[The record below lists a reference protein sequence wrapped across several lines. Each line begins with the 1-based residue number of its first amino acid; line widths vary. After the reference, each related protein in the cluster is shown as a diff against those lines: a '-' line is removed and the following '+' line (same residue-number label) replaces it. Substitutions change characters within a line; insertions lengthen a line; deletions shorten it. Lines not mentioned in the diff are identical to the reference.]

1 MTTIGIDFKTKL
13 VELDGK
19 KVKLQVWDT
28 AGQERFQTI
37 ATGGLTKAYYR
48 GASGVVL
55 IYDITDE
62 RSFNNVSR
70 WIRSIDQNADDVV
83 DKILVGN
90 KLDLEDRREV
100 STAKGEKL
108 AKQFNMKFF
117 EASAKSDINVTESF
131 LELSRQIMARVSDKK
146 PLVAVCQSD
155 TAKSKEEDE
164 RGSTVQ
170 LQGGSGQSSGQ
181 LGCC

>member
-1 MTTIGIDFKTKL
+1 M
-13 VELDGK
+13 EK

-55 IYDITDE
+55 IYDVTDE
-62 RSFNNVSR
+62 RSFNNISR

-90 KLDLEDRREV
+90 KVDLEDRREV

-108 AKQFNMKFF
+108 AKQFNMRFF

-131 LELSRQIMARVSDKK
+131 LELSRQIMARVSDPK
-146 PLVAVCQSD
+146 PMIAVCQGD
-155 TAKSKEEDE
+155 TTKAKDEE
-164 RGSTVQ
+164 RPTVQ
-170 LQGGSGQSSGQ
+170 LQGGSAQQS
-181 LGCC
+181 GCC